1 MTTTVYFPS
10 VHAILPKKSSTLN
23 WPGRSF
29 WSAGIFSTIG
39 LDQGIG
45 ADYMN
50 IYIYTHM
57 YSYIYIYIYIWIDVL
72 HGGKKKRKSC
82 HHLEIS
88 HDFPVV
94 FWGSCTDW
102 PVPPPV
108 ATCYSQDAADS
119 WWRSRW
125 AQGLYHHRLLEDQ
138 WREKNPKNVEEEGA
152 NKQQAADL
160 AKYEC
165 SDMLGPSLSDRSE
178 GFSLHTKFVCV
189 KALLFGHGGFSV
201 LCMRTNPHKPAGS
214 QQQKIPFCMR
224 RWEDVHIC
232 CVDSALMFHNYGK
245 SPFLMG
251 KSVNPLFL

>member
-1 MTTTVYFPS
+1 
-10 VHAILPKKSSTLN
+10 
-23 WPGRSF
+23 
-29 WSAGIFSTIG
+29 
-39 LDQGIG
+39 
-45 ADYMN
+45 MN
-50 IYIYTHM
+50 RCFA
-57 YSYIYIYIYIWIDVL
+57 WRE
-72 HGGKKKRKSC
+72 KKRKSC

-201 LCMRTNPHKPAGS
+201 LCMRTNPLVRSNKR
-214 QQQKIPFCMR
+214 FR
-224 RWEDVHIC
+224 
-232 CVDSALMFHNYGK
+232 SACGGEKTYTFAALIAHWCSITMENHHF
-245 SPFLMG
+245 
-251 KSVNPLFL
+251 